1 MSILKFLG
9 LGGSDQSTDTT
20 DSATESV
27 RKIARKL
34 EEMDPVK
41 ARYIAAFAYLLG
53 RVAHADDDISEDET
67 RIMEQIVMER
77 AKLPEE
83 QAVMVIEMAKRQNR
97 LFGHIENFLVTREF
111 NELATR
117 DQKLYLLDCLFA
129 LSSVDRS
136 ISVREDREIRQI
148 ASELLLQHDDFI
160 RVRSRYREH
169 LDILKKPGDE
179 SSRDDSEE

>member
-9 LGGSDQSTDTT
+9 LAGDDQSPDTT

-53 RVAHADDDISEDET
+53 RVAHADDEISEDET
-67 RIMEQIVMER
+67 RIMEQIVMKKG
-77 AKLPEE
+77 KLPEE
-83 QAVMVIEMAKRQNR
+83 QAVMVIEIAKRQNR
-97 LFGHIENFLVTREF
+97 LFGHVENFLVTREF
-111 NELATR
+111 NDLATR

-129 LSSVDRS
+129 LSSVDHS
-136 ISVREDREIRQI
+136 ISIREDREIRQI

-179 SSRDDSEE
+179 SEE